1 VGFRVLERPPCFAAR
16 PSRHDA
22 GDWLVCASRPAPGAG
37 ARAFSLVELVIALAV
52 ALILT
57 SLLLPC
63 LSQVRE
69 HAHRL
74 MCSSNLR
81 QLGLAFAM
89 YDRDYDDLP
98 FSCELDKNR
107 YGELMVARV
116 VDGEASWDG
125 LGLLYSGGYCRA
137 PECFYCPSHTGT
149 HTADRY
155 DWRHEDVVTRI
166 YTNYH
171 YSGHVYWT
179 DSTRKRS
186 LEEGLKL
193 VLATDALSQADW
205 NHRVGMNMLRGDGSV
220 RWLDDTSADG
230 FVNRLPVAA
239 GAPPPPGFRLIW
251 RELESQPPR

>member
-1 VGFRVLERPPCFAAR
+1 VLERPPSFADR
-16 PSRHDA
+16 SSRHDA
-22 GDWLVCASRPAPGAG
+22 GEAMFCAPRSAPGAG
-37 ARAFSLVELVIALAV
+37 GRAFSLIELVIALAV
-52 ALILT
+52 AIILT

-74 MCSSNLR
+74 MCSANLR

-89 YDRDYDDLP
+89 YDREYDALP
-98 FSCELDKNR
+98 FSCELDKSR

-116 VDGEASWDG
+116 EDHDEPWDG
-125 LGLLYSGGYCRA
+125 LGLLYRLDYCRA

-149 HTADRY
+149 HSADRY
-155 DWRHEDVVTRI
+155 DWRLYESERI

-171 YSGHVYWT
+171 YSGHVSWM
-179 DSTRKRS
+179 DPTRRRS
-186 LEEGLKL
+186 LNEGLKL

-205 NHRVGMNMLRGDGSV
+205 NHGDGMNMLRGDGSV
-220 RWLDDTSADG
+220 RWFADTSADG

-239 GAPPPPGFRLIW
+239 GAPPPPEFRSIW
-251 RELESQPPR
+251 GELESQPPK